1 MGNLIALKFLGC
13 DYDENNKIKE
23 WRWKEKQI
31 ESGVV
36 WWWNII
42 GWSWH
47 GVTYIKPKK
56 KKQLN
61 KMKTEI
67 TKP

>member
-1 MGNLIALKFLGC
+1 MM
-13 DYDENNKIKE
+13 KITKSKNE
-23 WRWKEKQI
+23 GGKKNTL
-31 ESGVV
+31 ESGAV